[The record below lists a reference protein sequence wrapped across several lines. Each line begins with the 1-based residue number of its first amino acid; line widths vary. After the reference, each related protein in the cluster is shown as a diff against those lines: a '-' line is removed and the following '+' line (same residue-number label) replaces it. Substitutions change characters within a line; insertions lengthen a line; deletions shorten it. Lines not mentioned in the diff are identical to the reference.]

1 MLSNVPDKHK
11 TKGGRTVSDFE
22 LFIAYVVDE
31 VKKGPDEPVKIERIG
46 NYDKESQCPQ
56 AL

>member
-11 TKGGRTVSDFE
+11 TKGGGTVSDFE